1 MAAWDRGVHANALGP
16 HRGSQRLGQRHDLG
30 SRSEARHL
38 VPDDDDGALRAS
50 QERCGLGDSGGR
62 CGARPVQR
70 AGRHGLVLRLLLHHV
85 DGQGHEHGTSGRI
98 VRHFERAMEEQ
109 GQLVGSLGL
118 DTPLRHRRGH
128 GHQIVP
134 QQGIAETHPRV
145 LLPRGDDHG
154 STRLEGVVHHADGVA
169 EPGRHVN
176 VHEARLAAGLRVVA
190 GRAHGYPLV
199 QSLDVVELK
208 IVEQAVDDGALR
220 RPRITKDVA
229 HALSDETFHQDL
241 STAHGI
247 SYRAVRGAR
256 QGQATLTA

>member
-1 MAAWDRGVHANALGP
+1 M
-16 HRGSQRLGQRHDLG
+16 
-30 SRSEARHL
+30 
-38 VPDDDDGALRAS
+38 
-50 QERCGLGDSGGR
+50 
-62 CGARPVQR
+62 QR

-85 DGQGHEHGTSGRI
+85 DGQGDEHGTSGRI

-128 GHQIVP
+128 GHEIVP

-145 LLPRGDDHG
+145 LLPGGDDHG

-190 GRAHGYPLV
+190 GRAHSYPLV
-199 QSLDVVELK
+199 QSLDVADLR

-229 HALSDETFHQDL
+229 HPLSDEAFHQDL

-247 SYRAVRGAR
+247 SYRAVRELVKDR
-256 QGQATLTA
+256 RH

>member
-1 MAAWDRGVHANALGP
+1 MHANALGP

-38 VPDDDDGALRAS
+38 VPDDDDGTLRAS

-85 DGQGHEHGTSGRI
+85 DGQGDEHGTSGRI

-128 GHQIVP
+128 GHEIVP

-145 LLPRGDDHG
+145 LLPGGDDHG

-190 GRAHGYPLV
+190 GRANGHAFVKGH
-199 QSLDVVELK
+199 DVGDLGV
-208 IVEQAVDDGALR
+208 VEQAVDDGALG
-220 RPRITKDVA
+220 RPRIAEDVA
-229 HALSDETFHQDL
+229 DALGDEAFHQDL
-241 STAHGI
+241 SAAHGF
-247 SYRAVRGAR
+247 SYTRTRFKSTDQNPASR
-256 QGQATLTA
+256 